1 MIRNHKMKAIQWL
14 LAGGMAMM
22 CACQPSQKSQMYTVT
37 GELADSTHHG
47 KKIYVMRYDDNE
59 MIDST
64 FIEGN
69 KFVFKGQ
76 VDTASF
82 CRIDVD
88 RSAYANFIL
97 EGGDIVVDLKTY
109 VFPSGTPQ
117 NEALSQIAKEE
128 ETVYTDFQQKLNE
141 TKEKFADDKEA
152 YAEAENQCLETFKA
166 RLAQRAT
173 ELYATHNN
181 DAVGFFLLSTAFMN
195 EIDNDAK
202 EKIMSTFGPWLKSRK
217 IVTKTMKRLQ
227 AVKNTA
233 EGMPFVDI
241 KGKDAAGNP
250 VALSDYVGKGN
261 YVLLD
266 MWASWCGPCKDEIPN
281 LLKLHNQYKDKGLT
295 VLGLFVWD
303 KEENLKKAMEAE
315 GIVWP
320 QIVNVGNMEVTDM
333 YGVDGIPHIILFAPD
348 GTILKR
354 NLRGQTMIEAVDE
367 VMKK

>member
-1 MIRNHKMKAIQWL
+1 MKAIQML
-14 LAGGMAMM
+14 MVGGMAMM
-22 CACQPSQKSQMYTVT
+22 CACQPSQQSKMYAVT
-37 GELADSTHHG
+37 GELDDSTHHG
-47 KKIYVMRYDDNE
+47 KKIYVMRYDDNK

-88 RSAYANFIL
+88 RRTFANFIL
-97 EGGDIVVDLKTY
+97 EGGNIKVNLKEY
-109 VFPSGTPQ
+109 NQPSGTPQ
-117 NEALSQIAKEE
+117 NDAMAQLDQEENALHAEVARKRQEINEK
-128 ETVYTDFQQKLNE
+128 YTDDEEGASEARKQFSKKI
-141 TKEKFADDKEA
+141 KEDLVK
-152 YAEAENQCLETFKA
+152 
-166 RLAQRAT
+166 RVT
-173 ELYATHNN
+173 ELYATHND
-181 DAVGFFLLSTAFMN
+181 DAVGYYLLGTA
-195 EIDNDAK
+195 IVYQLDNDVQ
-202 EKIMSTFGPWLKSRK
+202 EKIISSFGPWLKSRK
-217 IVTKTMKRLQ
+217 SVLEKQKRIQ
-227 AVKNTA
+227 ALKNTA

-241 KGKDAAGNP
+241 KGKDTEGNP

-266 MWASWCGPCKDEIPN
+266 MWASWCGPCKGEIPN

-303 KEENLKKAMEAE
+303 KKENLKKAMEEE

-320 QIVNVGNMEVTDM
+320 QIVNVESMEVTDL
-333 YGVDGIPHIILFAPD
+333 YGVEGIPHIILFAPD

-354 NLRGQTMIEAVDE
+354 NLRGQTMIDVVDE
-367 VMKK
+367 VMKKK

>member
-1 MIRNHKMKAIQWL
+1 MKAIQML
-14 LAGGMAMM
+14 LAGGMALM

-37 GELADSTHHG
+37 GELDDSTHHG
-47 KKIYVMRYDDNE
+47 KKIYVMRYDDQK

-76 VDTASF
+76 VDTASL
-82 CRIDVD
+82 CLINVD
-88 RSAYANFIL
+88 RSASAVIVL
-97 EGGDIVVDLKTY
+97 EGGDIVANFKKT
-109 VFPSGTPQ
+109 VQPSGTPQ

-128 ETVYTDFQQKLNE
+128 EAVYTDMDQKLNE
-141 TKEKFADDKEA
+141 IKEKFANDKEA
-152 YAEAENQCLETFKA
+152 YAEARKQYMETFKA
-166 RLAQRAT
+166 GMAQKAT
-173 ELYATHNN
+173 EFYAIHND
-181 DAVGFFLLSTAFMN
+181 DAVGYYLLFSVYMN
-195 EIDNDAK
+195 YIENDEK
-202 EKIMSTFGPWLKSRK
+202 EAIMSTFGPWLKSRK
-217 IVTKTMKRLQ
+217 MVTETMMRLQ

-233 EGMPFVDI
+233 EGKPFVDI
-241 KGKDAAGNP
+241 KGKDAEGNP
-250 VALSDYVGKGN
+250 AALSDYVGKGN

-266 MWASWCGPCKDEIPN
+266 MWASWCGPCKGEIPN

-303 KEENLKKAMEAE
+303 EDENLKKAMKEE

-320 QIVNVGNMEVTDM
+320 QIIDTDKGAQNL

-354 NLRGQTMIEAVDE
+354 HLRGQAMIEAVDE

>member
-1 MIRNHKMKAIQWL
+1 MKAKQML
-14 LAGGMAMM
+14 LAGGMALM

-37 GELADSTHHG
+37 GELDDSTHHG
-47 KKIYVMRYDDNE
+47 KKIYVMRYDDQK

-76 VDTASF
+76 VDTASL

-88 RSAYANFIL
+88 RSSYSNFVL
-97 EGGDIVVDLKTY
+97 EGGDVVVDLKKH

-128 ETVYTDFQQKLNE
+128 EAVFADMDQKLSE
-141 TKEKFADDKEA
+141 IKEKFANDKEA
-152 YAEAENQCLETFKA
+152 YTEARKQYMETFKA
-166 RLAQRAT
+166 GMAQKAT
-173 ELYATHNN
+173 ELYAIHND
-181 DAVGFFLLSTAFMN
+181 DAVGFYLLFSPYMDY
-195 EIDNDAK
+195 ISNDEK
-202 EKIMSTFGPWLKSRK
+202 EAIMSTFGPWLKSRK
-217 IVTKTMKRLQ
+217 MVTETMMRLQ

-233 EGMPFVDI
+233 EGKPFVDI
-241 KGKDAAGNP
+241 KGKDAEGNP
-250 VALSDYVGKGN
+250 AALSDYVGKGN

-266 MWASWCGPCKDEIPN
+266 MWASWCGPCKGEIPN

-303 KEENLKKAMEAE
+303 KKENLKKAMEEE

-320 QIVNVGNMEVTDM
+320 QIVNVENMEVTNL

-354 NLRGQTMIEAVDE
+354 YLRGQTMIDEVDK

>member
-1 MIRNHKMKAIQWL
+1 MKAISML
-14 LAGGMAMM
+14 LAGCMALM

-37 GELADSTHHG
+37 GELDDSTHHG
-47 KKIYVMRYDDNE
+47 KKIYVMRYDDNQ

-76 VDTASF
+76 VDTASL

-88 RSAYANFIL
+88 RSASAIIVL
-97 EGGDIVVDLKTY
+97 EGGDIVANFKKT
-109 VFPSGTPQ
+109 VQPSGTPQ

-128 ETVYTDFQQKLNE
+128 EGIFTDLIQNLTE
-141 TKEKFADDKEA
+141 IKEKFANDKEA
-152 YAEAENQCLETFKA
+152 YTEARKQYMETFKA
-166 RLAQRAT
+166 RMAQKAT
-173 ELYATHNN
+173 ELYAIHND
-181 DAVGFFLLSTAFMN
+181 DAVGFYLLFSPYMDY
-195 EIDNDAK
+195 ISNDAK
-202 EKIMSTFGPWLKSRK
+202 ETIMSTFGPWLSSRK
-217 IVTKTMKRLQ
+217 M
-227 AVKNTA
+227 VKEIMMRSEALKKTA
-233 EGMPFVDI
+233 EGKPFADI
-241 KGKDAAGNP
+241 KGKDAEGNP
-250 VALSDYVGKGN
+250 AALSDYVGKGN

-266 MWASWCGPCKDEIPN
+266 MWASWCGPCKGEIPN

-303 KEENLKKAMEAE
+303 EDENLKKAMEEE

-320 QIVNVGNMEVTDM
+320 QIIDTDKGAENL
-333 YGVDGIPHIILFAPD
+333 YGVDAIPHIILFAPD

-354 NLRGQTMIEAVDE
+354 NLRGQTMIDAVDK

>member
-1 MIRNHKMKAIQWL
+1 
-14 LAGGMAMM
+14 M

-37 GELADSTHHG
+37 GELDDSTHHG
-47 KKIYVMRYDDNE
+47 KKIYVMRYDDNQ

-76 VDTASF
+76 VDTASL

-88 RSAYANFIL
+88 RSTFSVFIM
-97 EGGDIVVDLKTY
+97 EGGDIRVDLKMSTR
-109 VFPSGTPQ
+109 PSGTPL
-117 NEALSQIAKEE
+117 NEAVTQISLGEE
-128 ETVYTDFQQKLNE
+128 AIATDMTQKFSE
-141 TKEKFADDKEA
+141 IKEKFANDKEA
-152 YAEAENQCLETFKA
+152 YVEARNQYLQTLKAEI
-166 RLAQRAT
+166 AQKAT

-181 DAVGFFLLSTAFMN
+181 DAVGYYLLFTFYMN
-195 EIDNDAK
+195 YIDDDAK
-202 EKIMSTFGPWLKSRK
+202 KTIISDFGPWLKSRK
-217 IVTKTMKRLQ
+217 MVKEIMMRSEAMK
-227 AVKNTA
+227 KTA

-241 KGKDAAGNP
+241 KGKDAEGNP
-250 VALSDYVGKGN
+250 VALADYVGKGN

-266 MWASWCGPCKDEIPN
+266 MWASWCGPCKGEVPN

-303 KEENLKKAMEAE
+303 EDENLKKAMEEE

-320 QIVNVGNMEVTDM
+320 QIVNVENTEVTDM

-354 NLRGQTMIEAVDE
+354 NLRGEAMMNEVDK

>member
-1 MIRNHKMKAIQWL
+1 MKKIQL
-14 LAGGMAMM
+14 LLVGGMAMM

-37 GELADSTHHG
+37 GELDDSTHHG
-47 KKIYVMRYDDNE
+47 KKIYVMRYDDRKL
-59 MIDST
+59 IDST

-82 CRIDVD
+82 CRIDVSYSD
-88 RSAYANFIL
+88 FANFIL
-97 EGGDIVVDLKTY
+97 EGGDIKVNLKEY
-109 VFPSGTPQ
+109 NQPSGTPQ
-117 NEALSQIAKEE
+117 NDAISKIAQEEDSLFSYVDKKGKEILQQYPNIEEAREVMKGGMAEFNMNL
-128 ETVYTDFQQKLNE
+128 
-141 TKEKFADDKEA
+141 TKRCK
-152 YAEAENQCLETFKA
+152 
-166 RLAQRAT
+166 
-173 ELYATHNN
+173 ELYELHHN
-181 DAVGFFLLSTAFMN
+181 DAVGYFLLYRVFM
-195 EIDNDAK
+195 DQLDPDTK
-202 EKIMSTFGPWLKSRK
+202 LQIMSTFGPWLKSQNMVK
-217 IVTKTMKRLQ
+217 KTMMQTQ
-227 AVKNTA
+227 AIKNTA

-241 KGKDAAGNP
+241 KGKDAEGNP

-266 MWASWCGPCKDEIPN
+266 MWASWCGPCKGEIPN

-303 KEENLKKAMEAE
+303 KEENLKKSMEEE

-320 QIVNVGNMEVTDM
+320 QIVSVETMEATES
-333 YGVDGIPHIILFAPD
+333 YGVSGIPHIILFAPD

-354 NLRGQTMIEAVDE
+354 NLRGQYMIDTVDE

>member
-1 MIRNHKMKAIQWL
+1 MKTIQML
-14 LAGGMAMM
+14 MVGGMAMM
-22 CACQPSQKSQMYTVT
+22 CACQPSQQSKMYTVT
-37 GELADSTHHG
+37 GELDDSTHHG
-47 KKIYVMRYDDNE
+47 KKIYVMRYDDNK

-88 RSAYANFIL
+88 RRTFANFIL
-97 EGGDIVVDLKTY
+97 EGGDIKVNLKEY
-109 VFPSGTPQ
+109 NQPSGTPQ
-117 NEALSQIAKEE
+117 NDAISKIAQEEDSLFSYVEQKREEILQQYPNMEEAREVMKEVMAELNMHLAKRC
-128 ETVYTDFQQKLNE
+128 K
-141 TKEKFADDKEA
+141 
-152 YAEAENQCLETFKA
+152 
-166 RLAQRAT
+166 
-173 ELYATHNN
+173 ELYALHNN
-181 DAVGFFLLSTAFMN
+181 DAVGYFLLYRIFMDL
-195 EIDNDAK
+195 EPDNK
-202 EKIMSTFGPWLKSRK
+202 LQIISTFGPWLKSREL
-217 IVTKTMKRLQ
+217 VVKTQTRLH
-227 AVKNTA
+227 AIKKTA

-241 KGKDAAGNP
+241 KGKDAEGNS
-250 VALSDYVGKGN
+250 VALSDYVCKGN

-266 MWASWCGPCKDEIPN
+266 MWASWCGPCKGEIPN

-303 KEENLKKAMEAE
+303 KEENLKKTMEEE

-320 QIVNVGNMEVTDM
+320 QIVNVESMEVTDS

-354 NLRGQTMIEAVDE
+354 NLRGQTMIDVVDE
-367 VMKK
+367 VMKKK